1 MTADVNGVIV
11 GEYVDSDFSSL
22 DPPLLV
28 NPGYTTWNARLS
40 YDVTRQLRALLS
52 IDNLNDA
59 DYMES
64 LGYRALGRAV
74 RAGVRV
80 GF

>member
-1 MTADVNGVIV
+1 VII
-11 GEYVDSDFSSL
+11 GQYVDSDFSSL

-28 NPGYTTWNARLS
+28 NPGYATWNARLS
-40 YDVTRQLRALLS
+40 YDLTRRLRALLS

-59 DYMES
+59 NYMES
-64 LGYRALGRAV
+64 LGYQALGRAV
-74 RAGVRV
+74 RVGLRV